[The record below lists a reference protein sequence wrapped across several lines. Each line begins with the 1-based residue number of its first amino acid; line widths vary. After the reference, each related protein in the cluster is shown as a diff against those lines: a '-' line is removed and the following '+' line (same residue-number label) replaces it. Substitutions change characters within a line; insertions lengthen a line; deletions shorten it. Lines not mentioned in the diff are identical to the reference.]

1 MKMKT
6 KTFFAALLL
15 SIIALPN
22 LNAET
27 IEETIRHKAAQ
38 VSKLSIGYDDFIIG
52 RKLTDEHKKLAAQS
66 ISEKTIKGTYKFQ
79 HGDFFVIADR
89 KSDIVLG
96 LLKEKK
102 NAGQEDVKKIIGELM
117 MKYHEP
123 TLMAHD
129 KLVYWAYDEDGKISE
144 QQFRAS
150 KRAGGQEALV
160 TVKFSSSQPIFREM
174 MKETGKAEDSSKAQP
189 KSADISVIIHS
200 NPLSALYL
208 AQQRISVSREKQPLN
223 TSKAN

>member
-1 MKMKT
+1 MKT
-6 KTFFAALLL
+6 KYLFFSLLL

-27 IEETIRHKAAQ
+27 IEEAIQHKAAQ
-38 VSKLSIGYDDFIIG
+38 VSKLAIGYDDFIVG
-52 RKLTDEHKKLAAQS
+52 RKLTDEQKKLAAQS

-79 HGDFFVIADR
+79 HGDFFVIADL

-96 LLKEKK
+96 LLKEKQ
-102 NAGQEDVKKIIGELM
+102 NAGKEDVKKIIGELM
-117 MKYHEP
+117 MKYSEP

-144 QQFRAS
+144 QQFRSS
-150 KRAGGQEALV
+150 KKTGVKEALV
-160 TVKFSSSQPIFREM
+160 TVKFSSSKPIFREM
-174 MKETGKAEDSSKAQP
+174 IKETDKAEDG
-189 KSADISVIIHS
+189 SADISVIIHS

-208 AQQRISVSREKQPLN
+208 AQQKISVSREKQPLN
-223 TSKAN
+223 MSETK

>member
-1 MKMKT
+1 MKT
-6 KTFFAALLL
+6 KYFFLALLL

-27 IEETIRHKAAQ
+27 IEEAILHKAAQ
-38 VSKLSIGYDDFIIG
+38 ISKLSIGYDDFIIG
-52 RKLTDEHKKLAAQS
+52 RKLNDEQKKLAAQS
-66 ISEKTIKGTYKFQ
+66 ITEKTIKGTYKFQ

-96 LLKEKK
+96 LLKEVK
-102 NAGQEDVKKIIGELM
+102 NAGKEDVKMIIGELM
-117 MKYHEP
+117 MKHHEP

-144 QQFRAS
+144 QQFELSRET
-150 KRAGGQEALV
+150 GGKEALV
-160 TVKFSSSQPIFREM
+160 TVKFSSNKPIFRDM
-174 MKETGKAEDSSKAQP
+174 MKETGNSEDSSKAQL
-189 KSADISVIIHS
+189 KTADISVIIHS

-208 AQQRISVSREKQPLN
+208 AQQKISVSREKQSLS
-223 TSKAN
+223 TSQTK